1 MADRPSPTHP
11 DQSPMLYRGRTL
23 SVPAGE
29 HIPYREHTRVFYI
42 VQDGVIA
49 LRSMNDRRPIRFFLA
64 SPGHTF
70 GEEAAISNEPWYYRA
85 IALTDATVAP
95 YYLRQDFYKDVGLMI
110 WLTQRITQRIRMR
123 MDDMEALD
131 HGIAVAIARA
141 LLKIRKTPIP
151 FDRLRHR
158 DIGEVAGASRES
170 VTRIMAALAKQ
181 KIIKRTRSTS
191 QPGIAVEN
199 WEAIMQLAHGI
210 EWESEG
216 PPLIGADQDG
226 PARFLLEDSYEPDQ
240 AS

>member
-1 MADRPSPTHP
+1 MADRPAPTHP
-11 DQSPMLYRGRTL
+11 DQSRMLYRGRNL
-23 SVPAGE
+23 FVRAGKQVSCSD
-29 HIPYREHTRVFYI
+29 HARVFYI

-49 LRSMNDRRPIRFFLA
+49 LRSMNDRRPICFFLVSA
-64 SPGHTF
+64 GHTF